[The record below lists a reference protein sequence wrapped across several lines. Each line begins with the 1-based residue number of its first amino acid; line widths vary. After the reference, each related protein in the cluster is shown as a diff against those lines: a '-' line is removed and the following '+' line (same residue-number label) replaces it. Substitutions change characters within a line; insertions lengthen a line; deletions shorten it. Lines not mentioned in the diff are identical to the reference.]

1 MVSYITL
8 ISFWQFLLQGKA
20 DGSLTLKSLSGI
32 WEAPKSFGTIVLDVS
47 AQKEFSE
54 KQSDR

>member
-1 MVSYITL
+1 MSYITL
-8 ISFWQFLLQGKA
+8 ISFWQFLLQGIA

-32 WEAPKSFGTIVLDVS
+32 WEAPKSSGTIVLDVS